1 MIQEKWDLQMLTL
14 DMVTDNAH
22 NIMTSTQQEWL
33 LGS

>member
-1 MIQEKWDLQMLTL
+1 MLTL

-33 LGS
+33 LGSKEFR